1 MYLKD
6 KSGRLIVL
14 PTPEENAAIEAAAAS
29 DPDSPILTDEEWAV
43 VRHRLIRSG
52 RPKAVKP
59 KQQVSIR
66 FSQDVVEYFRKTG
79 KGWQTRMDAALREW
93 IASR

>member
-1 MYLKD
+1 MYLKT
-6 KSGRLIVL
+6 KSGRLVIL
-14 PTPEENAAIEAAAAS
+14 PTPEEDAAINAGIAA
-29 DPDSPILTDEEWAV
+29 DPDTFELTEEWFAKAK
-43 VRHRLIRSG
+43 RMSG

-66 FSQDVVEYFRKTG
+66 FSHDVVEYFRKTG